1 MELTTRPGDKEL
13 IMTRFSTILTSLI
26 LAGSLSVPGLVLA
39 TNEPPRHALD
49 IIQMFL
55 QNPDDANALFEGAF
69 TSNMRVPPKYL
80 GVKFYDL
87 RTGREMDRQEIRE
100 ELGAVRQDGAYE
112 LIRIAMQLIPAS
124 YDLTEETL
132 QDLMDAA
139 FLASMRMPP
148 KYISIEYYDTRVGAS
163 GKGGGVSGRTPV
175 EIHQPETESKSN
187 LGAVDNSPI
196 DESYEGLK
204 SKYQTLKLELKHP
217 ENQVALPIYAFGETQ
232 QALKTNLIFAL
243 EDVTSALDIEFI
255 DYGKR
260 EFEQSG
266 EYLIMYGVGYFS
278 GEPQILEQLKQALW

>member
-1 MELTTRPGDKEL
+1 MELTTRPGDKDQ
-13 IMTRFSTILTSLI
+13 IMTRFTKTLNSVVLASLVW
-26 LAGSLSVPGLVLA
+26 LPGLVHA

-55 QNPDDANALFEGAF
+55 QNPDDAAALFEGAV
-69 TSNMRVPPKYL
+69 TSNMRVPPKYI

-124 YDLTEETL
+124 YELSEETL

-175 EIHQPETESKSN
+175 EIHHAETESELN
-187 LGAVDNSPI
+187 LDEVNSSPI
-196 DESYEGLK
+196 DENFEGLK
-204 SKYQTLKLELKHP
+204 AKYQSLKLELNHP
-217 ENQVALPIYAFGETQ
+217 KNQVALPIYAYGKTQ
-232 QALKTNLIFAL
+232 QALKTNLIFAI
-243 EDVTSALDIEFI
+243 EDVTNALDIEFV

-266 EYLIMYGVGYFS
+266 DYQVMYGVGYFS
-278 GEPQILEQLKQALW
+278 GEPEVLEQLKQALW

>member
-1 MELTTRPGDKEL
+1 
-13 IMTRFSTILTSLI
+13 MTRFATILI
-26 LAGSLSVPGLVLA
+26 CMGLASSVWLPGLVHA

-69 TSNMRVPPKYL
+69 TSNMGVPPKYL

-124 YDLTEETL
+124 YDLTEDTL

-139 FLASMRMPP
+139 FLASMRRPP
-148 KYISIEYYDTRVGAS
+148 KYISIEYYDTRVGAT
-163 GKGGGVSGRTPV
+163 GQGGGVSGRTPA
-175 EIHQPETESKSN
+175 EIYQPEAELESNS
-187 LGAVDNSPI
+187 AAIDYSPI
-196 DESYEGLK
+196 DESYEALK
-204 SKYQTLKLELKHP
+204 AKYQSLKLELNHP
-217 ENQVALPIYAFGETQ
+217 ENQVALPIYAFGKTQ
-232 QALKTNLIFAL
+232 QALKTNLIFAI
-243 EDVTSALDIEFI
+243 EEATNVLDLEFI

-266 EYLIMYGVGYFS
+266 DYQVMYAVGYFS
-278 GEPQILEQLKQALW
+278 GQPEVLEQLKQALW